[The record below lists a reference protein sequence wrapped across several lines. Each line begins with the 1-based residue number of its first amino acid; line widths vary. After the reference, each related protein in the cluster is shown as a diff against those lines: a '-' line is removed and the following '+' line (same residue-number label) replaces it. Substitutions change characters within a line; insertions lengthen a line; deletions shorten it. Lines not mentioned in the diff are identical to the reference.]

1 MIKSIFLTMLF
12 IYLLSMDCRTPGGSY
27 YSSSLSTYL
36 SPPPENRWR
45 RTASDS
51 ALYQSVK
58 VSQHPATDDF
68 VRLSVSKYVRVYE
81 SVRYDSIV

>member
-58 VSQHPATDDF
+58 VCQHPLY
-68 VRLSVSKYVRVYE
+68 RCLCS
-81 SVRYDSIV
+81 SVRQ